1 MNVPLAQRR
10 VTHLIVIIVGHCV
23 EVVACPQH
31 LPRYLLL
38 DNLATRRSA
47 FSSVLLVKCEICCW
61 PLLVIPMKIACPPGG
76 NISLVALTYISVGGC
91 TVCSAVYGPGTI
103 CRSTMEI
110 SGLPSSQLSLPGRVK
125 AVLMLAPIFRRL
137 GLSTTHLYRL
147 QEKRWNDECNALQY
161 DFLNQREKCTM
172 RKLIQHRS
180 LAYPTCRMT
189 FNRFLSFIPETV
201 DNLLCTLRAPV
212 SGSDRVH

>member
-23 EVVACPQH
+23 EVVTCPQH

-38 DNLATRRSA
+38 DDLAARRSA
-47 FSSVLLVKCEICCW
+47 FSSILLVKCEICCW
-61 PLLVIPMKIACPPGG
+61 PLLVIPMEIASPPCG
-76 NISLVALTYISVGGC
+76 NISLVALTYVSVGGY
-91 TVCSAVYGPGTI
+91 TVCSAVYGPGAI

-110 SGLPSSQLSLPGRVK
+110 SGLLSSQLSLPGRVK

-147 QEKRWNDECNALQY
+147 QGKRWNNECNALQY
-161 DFLNQREKCTM
+161 DFLNQWEKCTR
-172 RKLIQHRS
+172 RKLIQHGCS
-180 LAYPTCRMT
+180 AYPTCRTT
-189 FNRFLSFIPETV
+189 FNRLSFFHPR
-201 DNLLCTLRAPV
+201 DN
-212 SGSDRVH
+212 